1 MGTVMPVRKAQKDSG
16 PVPVK
21 GAVHGADGIQDG
33 YTKGPAR
40 GYGKEFPVPG
50 TL

>member
-16 PVPVK
+16 PVSAK
-21 GAVHGADGIQDG
+21 GAVHDADGIHDRC
-33 YTKGPAR
+33 TKGFVR
-40 GYGKEFPVPG
+40 GYGSEFPVPG